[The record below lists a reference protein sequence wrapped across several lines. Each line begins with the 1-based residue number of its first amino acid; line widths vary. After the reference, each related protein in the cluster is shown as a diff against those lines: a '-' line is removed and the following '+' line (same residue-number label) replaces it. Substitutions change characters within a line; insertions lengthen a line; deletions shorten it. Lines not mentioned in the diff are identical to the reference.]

1 MEKRISYGGQ
11 AVIEGV
17 MIRGRDHY
25 SLAVRRPNGEIA
37 TQSSRLSTFYTGRLR
52 NIPLIRGVIVLIE
65 TLVIGMK
72 ALSASANIAL
82 EEEGKE
88 LSGWSM
94 GIMLTVSLGVG
105 IGLFFIA
112 PLLAIRSLDNLI
124 ASDAASNLVEGLLRL
139 AMFLAYIL
147 LIGLMPDIRRVFAY
161 HGAEHMTVHAHER
174 NDPLEVEAVRR
185 YPTAHNRC
193 GTAFLLVVMVVA
205 IAVFTFLGR
214 PSLPVSIASR
224 VVLVPIIAAISYE
237 VIRFSGAHAGNILV
251 KSIVYPSLALQRLT
265 TRQPDDE
272 QIEVAIRAMKH
283 AIAVDSGVVEEEP
296 DQGEDGALSSGA
308 EA

>member
-1 MEKRISYGGQ
+1 
-11 AVIEGV
+11 
-17 MIRGRDHY
+17 
-25 SLAVRRPNGEIA
+25 
-37 TQSSRLSTFYTGRLR
+37 
-52 NIPLIRGVIVLIE
+52 
-65 TLVIGMK
+65 
-72 ALSASANIAL
+72 
-82 EEEGKE
+82 
-88 LSGWSM
+88 M
-94 GIMLTVSLGVG
+94 GIMLTVSLSVG

-237 VIRFSGAHAGNILV
+237 VIRFSGAHAGNVLV
-251 KSIVYPSLALQRLT
+251 KGIVYPSLALQRLT

-283 AIAVDSGVVEEEP
+283 AIAVDSGIVEEEP

>member
-1 MEKRISYGGQ
+1 
-11 AVIEGV
+11 
-17 MIRGRDHY
+17 
-25 SLAVRRPNGEIA
+25 
-37 TQSSRLSTFYTGRLR
+37 
-52 NIPLIRGVIVLIE
+52 
-65 TLVIGMK
+65 
-72 ALSASANIAL
+72 
-82 EEEGKE
+82 
-88 LSGWSM
+88 M
-94 GIMLTVSLGVG
+94 GIMLTVSLSVG

-124 ASDAASNLVEGLLRL
+124 ASDAGSNLVEGLLRL

-224 VVLVPIIAAISYE
+224 VVLVPMIAAISYE
-237 VIRFSGAHAGNILV
+237 VIRFSGAHAGNVLV
-251 KSIVYPSLALQRLT
+251 KAIVYPSLALQRLT

-283 AIAVDSGVVEEEP
+283 AIAVDSGMVEEEP
-296 DQGEDGALSSGA
+296 DQGEDGAISSGA

>member
-1 MEKRISYGGQ
+1 
-11 AVIEGV
+11 
-17 MIRGRDHY
+17 
-25 SLAVRRPNGEIA
+25 
-37 TQSSRLSTFYTGRLR
+37 
-52 NIPLIRGVIVLIE
+52 
-65 TLVIGMK
+65 
-72 ALSASANIAL
+72 
-82 EEEGKE
+82 
-88 LSGWSM
+88 
-94 GIMLTVSLGVG
+94 
-105 IGLFFIA
+105 
-112 PLLAIRSLDNLI
+112 
-124 ASDAASNLVEGLLRL
+124 
-139 AMFLAYIL
+139 MFLAYIL

-237 VIRFSGAHAGNILV
+237 VIRFSGAHAGNVLV
-251 KSIVYPSLALQRLT
+251 KGIVYPSLALQRLT